1 MAKEKAVKRTGNIS
15 NFGRGEGRQGSNWD
29 LLAEHVQKTKLAD
42 GVYEVRNGIMKLY
55 PTTNEKL
62 GGHGNL
68 CVIYRVPATPK
79 AKPEAKPVK
88 NVKVVKKTDESVK
101 TSTKT
106 GAVDDKAKAKP
117 ANKANDKGKG
127 KAKPA
132 EKPVE
137 KSKAAKKS
145 K

>member
-79 AKPEAKPVK
+79 AKPEAKPFK
-88 NVKVVKKTDESVK
+88 NVKVVKKTADEPVKDKGKTAK

-106 GAVDDKAKAKP
+106 GA
-117 ANKANDKGKG
+117 DKGKG

-137 KSKAAKKS
+137 KGKAAAKKS